1 MEITR
6 QHVLDVLRRAGFAEA
21 ADELSEVLPDTID
34 LDKIQPFLTPYGITR
49 DVLTSA
55 MGGSP

>member
-1 MEITR
+1 MEVTR
-6 QHVLDVLRRAGFAEA
+6 QHVLHILRRAGFAEA

-34 LDKIQPFLTPYGITR
+34 LDKLQPFLTPYGITR
-49 DVLTSA
+49 DVLTSE

>member
-1 MEITR
+1 MEVTR

-21 ADELSEVLPDTID
+21 ADELSQVLPDTVD
-34 LDKIQPFLTPYGITR
+34 LDKIQPFLTPHGITH
-49 DVLTSA
+49 DVLTSE

>member
-1 MEITR
+1 M
-6 QHVLDVLRRAGFAEA
+6 
-21 ADELSEVLPDTID
+21 

-49 DVLTSA
+49 DVLTSE

>member
-1 MEITR
+1 MEVTR
-6 QHVLDVLRRAGFAEA
+6 QHVLDVLRRVGFAEA
-21 ADELSEVLPDTID
+21 ADELSEVLPNTID

-49 DVLTSA
+49 DVLTSE